1 MTYGMTLTLARPFE
15 DAVAAVRAALAE
27 QGFGIVSEID
37 MQQTLRTKLGV
48 EIDRNLILGACNPGF
63 AHRALQAEP
72 SIGLLLPCNVVVRST
87 EAGTVVEMIDPQI
100 MVDLAENPEMRQVAG
115 EVAEKLSAALE
126 SLREEGPASSSPEP
140 GA

>member
-1 MTYGMTLTLARPFE
+1 MTYGMSLTLARPFDE
-15 DAVAAVRAALAE
+15 AVTAVRDALAQ

-37 MQQTLRTKLGV
+37 MQEALRTKLGV
-48 EIDRNLILGACNPGF
+48 EIGHNLILGACNPGF

-87 EAGTVVEMIDPQI
+87 EEGTVVEMIDPQI
-100 MVDLAENPEMRQVAG
+100 MVDLAENPEMQRLAG

-126 SLREEGPASSSPEP
+126 SLRLVS
-140 GA
+140 

>member
-1 MTYGMTLTLARPFE
+1 MTYGMSITLARPFD
-15 DAVAAVRAALAE
+15 DAVTAVRDALAQ

-48 EIDRNLILGACNPGF
+48 EIGHNLILGACNPGF
-63 AHRALQAEP
+63 AYRALQAEP

-87 EAGTVVEMIDPQI
+87 DGSTVVEMIDPQI
-100 MVDLAENPEMRQVAG
+100 MVELADNPEMQRVAG

-126 SLREEGPASSSPEP
+126 SLRGS
-140 GA
+140 

>member
-1 MTYGMTLTLARPFE
+1 MSYGMSLTLARPFD
-15 DAVAAVRAALAE
+15 DAVAAVREVLAG

-37 MQQTLRTKLGV
+37 MQQTLRNKLGL

-63 AHRALQAEP
+63 ANRALQAEP

-87 EAGTVVEMIDPQI
+87 EGGTVVDMIDPQI
-100 MVDLAENPEMRQVAG
+100 MVELTENPEMQQIAG

-126 SLREEGPASSSPEP
+126 SLRTEYAG
-140 GA
+140 

>member
-126 SLREEGPASSSPEP
+126 SLREESPASSSPEP
-140 GA
+140 AA